1 MPRITVLL
9 VAAALVA
16 RPAPAQHRVTTPR
29 QALGFDVGADYHLAT
44 YTQLEAYWRTL
55 ARESP
60 RMVLREIGKTA
71 EGRPQLMA
79 IITAPANHK
88 RLARYEDIARRLA
101 LAQELTDEQAH
112 ALAREGK
119 AAVWIDGELLRERD
133 RKSTRL
139 NSSHGSSSYRVF
151 CLEKHTRQGK

>member
-1 MPRITVLL
+1 MPRITVVL
-9 VAAALVA
+9 VAAALVP

-60 RMVLREIGKTA
+60 RLVLREIGTTA
-71 EGRPQLMA
+71 QGRSQLMA

-101 LAQELTDEQAH
+101 LAQGLTDDQAH

-119 AAVWIDGELLRERD
+119 AAVWIDGALPATEGRAGHHRWELV
-133 RKSTRL
+133 
-139 NSSHGSSSYRVF
+139 Y
-151 CLEKHTRQGK
+151 QM

>member
-44 YTQLEAYWRTL
+44 FTQLEAYWRTL

-79 IITAPANHK
+79 IITAPENHK
-88 RLARYEDIARRLA
+88 RLARYEDIEIGRASC
-101 LAQELTDEQAH
+101 
-112 ALAREGK
+112 
-119 AAVWIDGELLRERD
+119 RER
-133 RKSTRL
+133 
-139 NSSHGSSSYRVF
+139 V
-151 CLEKHTRQGK
+151 

>member
-16 RPAPAQHRVTTPR
+16 PPAPAQHRVTTPR

-88 RLARYEDIARRLA
+88 RLARYEDIARRRSEEHTS
-101 LAQELTDEQAH
+101 ELQSQSNIVCRLLLENKPLESPDKSGLLTRGLLTPYRSSESDESPS
-112 ALAREGK
+112 R
-119 AAVWIDGELLRERD
+119 R
-133 RKSTRL
+133 
-139 NSSHGSSSYRVF
+139 
-151 CLEKHTRQGK
+151 